1 MVRYQEGPTENLQK
15 LLSSIGTQIF
25 ENFTRKNIEMLYGI
39 LVWCS
44 NTVII
49 IDISTLHKYQNCGW
63 ELIVNVGL
71 AYQYARHEL
80 LRHTV
85 QLVFMV
91 RHNTAW
97 SCVSLPPQVMMGDTG
112 TVKLRAAHFLFSPLK
127 KKRVHIYTV
136 NLAQSKC

>member
-97 SCVSLPPQVMMGDTG
+97 SCVSSPPQVMMDDIVLARLNCG
-112 TVKLRAAHFLFSPLK
+112 KLTFCFRHFK
-127 KKRVHIYTV
+127 KNGSISTR
-136 NLAQSKC
+136 